1 MWGVN
6 SPGVNG
12 SYRADFIDAAE
23 TGLRREDSFIALP
36 PQGIIVPGDVRA
48 GIYAGKPPRPP
59 LFFCAEDH
67 VIQSGRYAL
76 TV

>member
-6 SPGVNG
+6 SPGVKI
-12 SYRADFIDAAE
+12 SYRANIIDAAE
-23 TGLRREDSFIALP
+23 TGLRREDSFIARP
-36 PQGIIVPGDVRA
+36 PQGIVVPGDVRA
-48 GIYAGKPPRPP
+48 GIYAGKRPRPP
-59 LFFCAEDH
+59 LFLCAEDH